1 MRHHHEE
8 GRGPRGRH
16 DEHGEHGEHGRRG
29 GGRRQRFFGH
39 GELRLVI
46 LDILTRNAS
55 HGYELIKEIETMTQG
70 NYSPSPGVIY
80 PTLDLLQDQ
89 GLISVADENGR
100 KKIAI
105 TADGSQL
112 HAENQQQLEQIQA
125 RLQARM
131 VGCELHKNP
140 QMKRALENFKAV
152 LDLRVNQ
159 QAITEAQLKQIVG
172 VIDRAAM
179 EISQLD

>member
-1 MRHHHEE
+1 
-8 GRGPRGRH
+8 
-16 DEHGEHGEHGRRG
+16 
-29 GGRRQRFFGH
+29 
-39 GELRLVI
+39 
-46 LDILTRNAS
+46 
-55 HGYELIKEIETMTQG
+55 
-70 NYSPSPGVIY
+70 
-80 PTLDLLQDQ
+80 
-89 GLISVADENGR
+89 SVADENGR

-125 RLQARM
+125 KLQARM
-131 VGCELHKNP
+131 VGCELRKNP

-152 LDLRVNQ
+152 LDLKVNQ

>member
-1 MRHHHEE
+1 MRHTHEDRPHH
-8 GRGPRGRH
+8 H
-16 DEHGEHGEHGRRG
+16 SH

-39 GELRLVI
+39 GELRLVV

-55 HGYELIKEIETMTQG
+55 HGYELIKEIENLTQG
-70 NYSPSPGVIY
+70 HYTPSPGVIY
-80 PTLDLLQDQ
+80 PTLDFLQEQ
-89 GLISVADENGR
+89 AFIEISEEESGR

-105 TADGSQL
+105 TEAGQQWL
-112 HAENQQQLEQIQA
+112 EENQEHLLHIQERIKARGVGHQL
-125 RLQARM
+125 R
-131 VGCELHKNP
+131 KNP

-159 QAITEAQLKQIVG
+159 QEITEAQLKQIVG